1 MEVSIIIPTLNEA
14 RFLERTLAHVRQ
26 LRPRPKEVVIVDG
39 GSTDGTIAI
48 AEGIVAGGLA
58 TGDLLNKKVPL
69 TLLHSKVPG
78 RAVQMNLGANQARGD
93 ILCFLHGDTLV
104 PDDAIAVIQK
114 NSGRP
119 RGQRR
124 GLSFPDDRP
133 LKKLAGE
140 YLCTMP

>member
-58 TGDLLNKKVPL
+58 TSDLLNKKVPL
-69 TLLHSKVPG
+69 TLLHCTPKF
-78 RAVQMNLGANQARGD
+78 RAELFR
-93 ILCFLHGDTLV
+93 
-104 PDDAIAVIQK
+104 
-114 NSGRP
+114 
-119 RGQRR
+119 
-124 GLSFPDDRP
+124 
-133 LKKLAGE
+133 
-140 YLCTMP
+140 